1 MLYHKSTSSI
11 NSVVQ
16 IFAGKYFNDNVSGMV
31 ASEDAAFVLS
41 YAIMMLNTDL
51 HSPQVRHHM
60 TTNEWI
66 KMNKGVRKGWVYR
79 SPHVRVFAWAVYC
92 MGVHVYIYFCHRK
105 QQW

>member
-1 MLYHKSTSSI
+1 VLYHKSTSSI

-66 KMNKGVRKGWVYR
+66 KMNKGVRKGCVY
-79 SPHVRVFAWAVYC
+79 
-92 MGVHVYIYFCHRK
+92 
-105 QQW
+105 